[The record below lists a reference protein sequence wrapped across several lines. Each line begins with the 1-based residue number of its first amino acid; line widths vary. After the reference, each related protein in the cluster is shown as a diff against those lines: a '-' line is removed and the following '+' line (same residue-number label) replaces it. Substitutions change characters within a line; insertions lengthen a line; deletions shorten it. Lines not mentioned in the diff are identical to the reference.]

1 MTMYI
6 DIVIIENLIM
16 NYIILYATGI
26 VTKVKMK
33 KIRVLISSLIGA
45 IFVAIQYVT
54 NLKIYSNSLCKKKNS
69 FIIEKTILSI
79 LMIFIAFNP
88 QKIKQLGKQLILFY
102 LTTFTFG
109 GVATY
114 LIYVIKPQD
123 IIIKNGMFVG
133 TYVLKTI
140 FLGAILGTVI
150 IIIAFKIS
158 KNKMTKK
165 DILCQTKIKLEGKEI
180 TLNTML
186 DTGNMLKEPI
196 SGTPVIIV
204 EKTSLYELMPKEI
217 LEHTEEILGGDFEK
231 IPEEIKN
238 KYISKFKMIPFSSL
252 GKQNGMLLGI
262 KAEKIEV
269 LNENYKNDKKNV
281 IIGIYNK
288 SLTKRGE
295 YNALIGIE
303 LY

>member
-26 VTKVKMK
+26 IAKIKTKKL
-33 KIRVLISSLIGA
+33 RLLISSAIGA
-45 IFVAIQYVT
+45 IYVAIQYIT
-54 NLKIYSNSLCKKKNS
+54 NLKMYSNM
-69 FIIEKTILSI
+69 IIKIILSI
-79 LMIFIAFNP
+79 LMVFIAFNP
-88 QKIKQLGKQLILFY
+88 QSVKQMSKQLLLFY

-114 LIYVIKPQD
+114 LIYVIKPQN

-140 FLGAILGTVI
+140 FLGAILGTI
-150 IIIAFKIS
+150 IIVIAFKIS

-165 DILCQTKIKLEGKEI
+165 DMLCRTKIKLEGKEI
-180 TLNTML
+180 ILNTML

-196 SGTPVIIV
+196 SGDPVIVV
-204 EKTSLYELMPKEI
+204 ERTSLYELIPKEI
-217 LEHTEEILGGDFEK
+217 LNHSEEILGGDFEK
-231 IPEEIKN
+231 IPENIK
-238 KYISKFKMIPFSSL
+238 KRYISKFKMIPFSSL

-262 KAEKIEV
+262 KAEKFKV
-269 LNENYKNDKKNV
+269 LNENYENEKDNV

>member
-1 MTMYI
+1 MTIYI
-6 DIVIIENLIM
+6 DVIIVENLIM
-16 NYIILYATGI
+16 NYIILYATGTI
-26 VTKVKMK
+26 SKVK
-33 KIRVLISSLIGA
+33 ISYLRIFCSSLIGA
-45 IFVAIQYVT
+45 IYAITEYT
-54 NLKIYSNSLCKKKNS
+54 FKLNIYSN
-69 FIIEKTILSI
+69 IIIKTILSVI
-79 LMIFIAFNP
+79 IIYVAFNP
-88 QKIKQLGKQLILFY
+88 QNIKKMCKQLIIFY
-102 LTTFTFG
+102 VTTFTFG
-109 GVATY
+109 GIATY
-114 LIYVIKPQD
+114 LIYVLKPQN